1 MSEDDWQ
8 RLVLG
13 EVGGHTS
20 AAADP
25 SPASTTGNHQP
36 VDGDSWAQ
44 QQPPSPGHVTSPR
57 PPITPAAR
65 ALPLQPP
72 ALVPALPSEAE
83 ALVTGK
89 PRKGDSAGRRIV
101 RGLRRLVASST
112 ARESGEV
119 TRVARELQQPITTGR
134 QIVVTSVRGGAG
146 KTTVAALLASAYAH
160 HRPDPV
166 LVMEANPTLGT
177 LPVRV
182 GAPSLRWTM
191 SDVARVVTPSMRF
204 DQVIGYLVGLPEG
217 GWMLPGS
224 KGQIGA
230 QVSLEEYR
238 DVAVALRR
246 YFAITVVDCESLP
259 GELARSAM
267 AGAQARVLV
276 TPATVDGVA
285 STRSVLE
292 WMGSL
297 PRPMLPQT
305 VVALAETAPHTAI
318 DLAAAARYVQV
329 GDVRVVRLPYDRQ
342 LAGGGAIRLSLLGE
356 ATREAVARLGAELL
370 NRAVGGH
377 GRRV

>member
-8 RLVLG
+8 RAVLG
-13 EVGGHTS
+13 EVGGRTS
-20 AAADP
+20 AETGP
-25 SPASTTGNHQP
+25 STVSAMENHQP

-44 QQPPSPGHVTSPR
+44 QQSPTPGHVV
-57 PPITPAAR
+57 PPPPPVAPAAR
-65 ALPLQPP
+65 AVPLQPP
-72 ALVPALPSEAE
+72 ALVPVLAPEAE
-83 ALVTGK
+83 ALVAGK
-89 PRKGDSAGRRIV
+89 PRKGDSAGRRLA
-101 RGLRRLVASST
+101 RGLRRLVASSAAWET
-112 ARESGEV
+112 DEV

-146 KTTVAALLASAYAH
+146 KTTIAALLASAYAH

-191 SDVARVVTPSMRF
+191 SDVARVLTPSMRF
-204 DQVIGYLVGLPEG
+204 DQVIGYLVELPES
-217 GWMLPGS
+217 GWLLPGS

-230 QVSLEEYR
+230 QMSLEEYR

-276 TPATVDGVA
+276 TPATVEGVA

-297 PRPMLPQT
+297 PRPMLPRT
-305 VVALAETAPHTAI
+305 VVALTETTPHTAI
-318 DLAAAARYVQV
+318 DLAAAARYLRL

-356 ATREAVARLGAELL
+356 ATREAAARLGAELL

-377 GRRV
+377 GRQA